1 MRASSFRYLVKS
13 GVKNLWNNR
22 MMTIAS
28 VGTLI
33 ACLLIVGF
41 AVLFSIN
48 VDSIVEYMGQQNE
61 IVVFM
66 ELDTP
71 EEYMSVMKDDLAEM
85 DGLGTI
91 TYISRQQAFEDYKAK
106 LGDKA
111 DILDGM
117 EDDHYLPA
125 SFRAKILD
133 PEKVDILMTS
143 IRRMDYVNE
152 VQAPTDLA
160 KTLVSVRRMVNTFG
174 GAVIAALVAVSLV
187 IITNTIRASVFNRRK
202 EINIMKYVGATNSF
216 IRIPFL
222 VEGVLLGV
230 IAAVIAYLA
239 IWGGYTVFLNA
250 MSTESSS
257 WLSSI
262 TQHVVP
268 FRQVS
273 GKLMLWFLVAGILT
287 GGLGSTFSMRGH
299 LKV

>member
-22 MMTIAS
+22 MMTVAS

-160 KTLVSVRRMVNTFG
+160 KTLVSVRKMVNTLG

-230 IAAVIAYLA
+230 IAAVVAYLA

>member
-160 KTLVSVRRMVNTFG
+160 KTLVSVRRMVNTLG

-230 IAAVIAYLA
+230 IAAVVAYLA

>member
-160 KTLVSVRRMVNTFG
+160 KTLVSVRKMVNTLG

-230 IAAVIAYLA
+230 IAAVVAYLA

>member
-13 GVKNLWNNR
+13 GVKNLGNNR
-22 MMTIAS
+22 MMTIGS

-117 EDDHYLPA
+117 EDNHYLPA

-160 KTLVSVRRMVNTFG
+160 KTLVSVRRMVNTLG

-230 IAAVIAYLA
+230 IAAVVAYLA

>member
-160 KTLVSVRRMVNTFG
+160 KTLVSVRRMVNTLG

-230 IAAVIAYLA
+230 IAAVVAYLA

-250 MSTESSS
+250 MSAESSS

>member
-117 EDDHYLPA
+117 EDNHYLPA

-160 KTLVSVRRMVNTFG
+160 KTLVSVRRMVNTLG

-187 IITNTIRASVFNRRK
+187 IITNSIRASVFNRRK

-230 IAAVIAYLA
+230 IAAVVAYLA

-262 TQHVVP
+262 TQHVMP

>member
-1 MRASSFRYLVKS
+1 MRASSFRYLVKT

-117 EDDHYLPA
+117 EDNHYLPA
-125 SFRAKILD
+125 SFRAKILN

-160 KTLVSVRRMVNTFG
+160 KTLVSVRKMVNTLG

-230 IAAVIAYLA
+230 IAAVVAYLA

>member
-71 EEYMSVMKDDLAEM
+71 EEYMSVTKDDLAEM

-160 KTLVSVRRMVNTFG
+160 KTLVSVRRMVNTLG

-262 TQHVVP
+262 TQHVIP

>member
-160 KTLVSVRRMVNTFG
+160 KTLVSVRRMVNTLG

-250 MSTESSS
+250 MFTESSS

-262 TQHVVP
+262 TQHVMP

>member
-1 MRASSFRYLVKS
+1 MRASSFRYLVRS

-160 KTLVSVRRMVNTFG
+160 KTLVSVRRMVNTLG

-262 TQHVVP
+262 TQHVMP

>member
-262 TQHVVP
+262 TQHVMP

>member
-117 EDDHYLPA
+117 EDNHYLPA

-160 KTLVSVRRMVNTFG
+160 KTLVSVRKMVNTLG

-230 IAAVIAYLA
+230 IAAVVAYLA

-287 GGLGSTFSMRGH
+287 GGLGSTLSMRGH

>member
-117 EDDHYLPA
+117 EDNHYLPA

-160 KTLVSVRRMVNTFG
+160 KTLVSVRRMVNTLG

-230 IAAVIAYLA
+230 IAAVVAYLA

-262 TQHVVP
+262 TQHVMP

>member
-1 MRASSFRYLVKS
+1 MRASSFRYLVKT

-160 KTLVSVRRMVNTFG
+160 KTLVSVRRMVNTLG

-262 TQHVVP
+262 TQHVMP

>member
-71 EEYMSVMKDDLAEM
+71 EEYMSIMKDDLAEM

-117 EDDHYLPA
+117 EDNHYLPA

-160 KTLVSVRRMVNTFG
+160 KTLVSVRRMVNTLG

-230 IAAVIAYLA
+230 IAAVVAYLA

>member
-48 VDSIVEYMGQQNE
+48 VDNIVEYMGQQNE

-160 KTLVSVRRMVNTFG
+160 KTLVSVRRMVNTLG

-262 TQHVVP
+262 TQHVMP

>member
-160 KTLVSVRRMVNTFG
+160 KTLVSVRRMVNTLG

-230 IAAVIAYLA
+230 IAAVVAYLA

-262 TQHVVP
+262 TQHVMP

>member
-160 KTLVSVRRMVNTFG
+160 KTLVSVRRMVNTLG

-202 EINIMKYVGATNSF
+202 EINLMKYVGATNSF

-262 TQHVVP
+262 TQHVMP

>member
-1 MRASSFRYLVKS
+1 MRASSFRYLVKT

-117 EDDHYLPA
+117 EDNHYLPA

-160 KTLVSVRRMVNTFG
+160 KTLVSVRKMVNTLG

-230 IAAVIAYLA
+230 IAALVAYLA

>member
-1 MRASSFRYLVKS
+1 MRASSFRYLVKT

-117 EDDHYLPA
+117 EDNHYLPA

-133 PEKVDILMTS
+133 PEKVYILMTS

-160 KTLVSVRRMVNTFG
+160 KTLVSVRKMVNTLG

-230 IAAVIAYLA
+230 IAAVVAYLA

>member
-1 MRASSFRYLVKS
+1 MRASSFRYLIKT

-117 EDDHYLPA
+117 EDNHYLPA

-160 KTLVSVRRMVNTFG
+160 KTLVSVRKMVNTLG

-230 IAAVIAYLA
+230 IAAVVAYLA

>member
-1 MRASSFRYLVKS
+1 MRASSFRYLVKN

-66 ELDTP
+66 ALDTP
-71 EEYMSVMKDDLAEM
+71 DEYMSVMKDDLASL
-85 DGLGTI
+85 DGLGEI
-91 TYISRQQAFEDYKAK
+91 TYVSRDEAFAEYKEK

-111 DILDGM
+111 DILEGM
-117 EDDHYLPA
+117 EDNHYLPA
-125 SFRAKILD
+125 SFRAKISS
-133 PEKVDILMTS
+133 PEKVDILLAS
-143 IRRMDYVNE
+143 IRRMDYVDD

-160 KTLVSVRRMVNTFG
+160 KTLVSVRRMVNTLG
-174 GAVIAALVAVSLV
+174 GAVILALVIVSLV

-202 EINIMKYVGATNSF
+202 EINIMKYVGATNTF

-222 VEGVLLGV
+222 VEGVLLGI
-230 IAAVIAYLA
+230 IAAVVAYFA
-239 IWGGYTVFLNA
+239 IWGGYTVFIHA
-250 MSTESSS
+250 MTTESTS
-257 WLSSI
+257 WLASI
-262 TQHVVP
+262 TQHIVP
-268 FRQVS
+268 FKDISYQ
-273 GKLMLWFLVAGILT
+273 LMGGFLLAGVLT
-287 GGLGSTFSMRGH
+287 GGIGSTFSMRGH

>member
-1 MRASSFRYLVKS
+1 
-13 GVKNLWNNR
+13 
-22 MMTIAS
+22 
-28 VGTLI
+28 
-33 ACLLIVGF
+33 
-41 AVLFSIN
+41 
-48 VDSIVEYMGQQNE
+48 
-61 IVVFM
+61 
-66 ELDTP
+66 
-71 EEYMSVMKDDLAEM
+71 MSVMKDDLAEM

-262 TQHVVP
+262 TQHVMP

>member
-160 KTLVSVRRMVNTFG
+160 KTLVSVRKMVNTLG

-262 TQHVVP
+262 TQHVMP

>member
-239 IWGGYTVFLNA
+239 IWGGYTVFLKA

-262 TQHVVP
+262 TQHVMP

>member
-160 KTLVSVRRMVNTFG
+160 KTLVSVRRMVNTLG

-262 TQHVVP
+262 TQHVMP

-273 GKLMLWFLVAGILT
+273 GKLMIWFLVAGILT

>member
-222 VEGVLLGV
+222 VEGILLGV

-262 TQHVVP
+262 TQHVMP

>member
-66 ELDTP
+66 DLDTP
-71 EEYMSVMKDDLAEM
+71 DEYMTLMKDDLAAL
-85 DGLGTI
+85 DGLGAI
-91 TYISRQQAFEDYKAK
+91 TYISRDEAFAEYKAK

-117 EDDHYLPA
+117 EDNHSLPA
-125 SFRAKILD
+125 RFRAKIAD
-133 PEKVDILMTS
+133 PEKVDVLMTS
-143 IRRMDYVNE
+143 IRRMDYVDE

-160 KTLVSVRRMVNTFG
+160 KTLVSVRRMVNTLG

-202 EINIMKYVGATNSF
+202 EINIMKYVGATNTF

-222 VEGVLLGV
+222 VEGVLLGI
-230 IAAVIAYLA
+230 IAALVAYLA
-239 IWGGYTVFLNA
+239 IWGGYTVFLRA
-250 MSTESSS
+250 MSTESTS
-257 WLSSI
+257 WLASI

-268 FRQVS
+268 FQSVS
-273 GKLMLWFLVAGILT
+273 AKLMGCFLLAGVLT

>member
-160 KTLVSVRRMVNTFG
+160 KTLVSVRRMVNTLG

-262 TQHVVP
+262 TQHVMP

>member
-1 MRASSFRYLVKS
+1 MRVSSFRYLVKS

-160 KTLVSVRRMVNTFG
+160 KTLVSVRRMVNTLG

-262 TQHVVP
+262 TQHVMP

>member
-117 EDDHYLPA
+117 EDNHYLPA

-160 KTLVSVRRMVNTFG
+160 KTLVSVRKMVNTLG

-230 IAAVIAYLA
+230 IAAVVAYLA

-262 TQHVVP
+262 TQHVMP

>member
-1 MRASSFRYLVKS
+1 
-13 GVKNLWNNR
+13 

-262 TQHVVP
+262 TQHVMP

>member
-66 ELDTP
+66 DLDTP
-71 EEYMSVMKDDLAEM
+71 DEYMTLMKDDLAAL
-85 DGLGTI
+85 DGLGEI
-91 TYISRQQAFEDYKAK
+91 TYISRDEAFAEYKAK

-117 EDDHYLPA
+117 EDNHYLPA
-125 SFRAKILD
+125 SFRAKIAD
-133 PEKVDILMTS
+133 PEKVDVLMTS
-143 IRRMDYVNE
+143 IRRMDYVDE

-160 KTLVSVRRMVNTFG
+160 KTLVSVRRMVNTLG

-202 EINIMKYVGATNSF
+202 EINIMKYVGATNTF

-222 VEGVLLGV
+222 VEGVLLGI
-230 IAAVIAYLA
+230 IAALVAYLA
-239 IWGGYTVFLNA
+239 IWGGYTVFLRA
-250 MSTESSS
+250 MSTESTS
-257 WLSSI
+257 WLASI

-268 FRQVS
+268 FQSVS
-273 GKLMLWFLVAGILT
+273 VKLMGCFLLAGVLT

>member
-117 EDDHYLPA
+117 EDNHYLPA

-160 KTLVSVRRMVNTFG
+160 KTLVSVRRMVNTLG

-262 TQHVVP
+262 TQHVMP

>member
-66 ELDTP
+66 DLDTP
-71 EEYMSVMKDDLAEM
+71 DEYMTLMKDDLAAL
-85 DGLGTI
+85 DGLGAI
-91 TYISRQQAFEDYKAK
+91 TYISRDEAFAEYKAK

-117 EDDHYLPA
+117 EDNHYLPA
-125 SFRAKILD
+125 SFRAKIAD
-133 PEKVDILMTS
+133 PEKVDVLMTS
-143 IRRMDYVNE
+143 IRRMDYVDE

-160 KTLVSVRRMVNTFG
+160 KTLVSVRRMVNTLG

-202 EINIMKYVGATNSF
+202 EINIMKYVGATNTF

-222 VEGVLLGV
+222 VEGVLLGI
-230 IAAVIAYLA
+230 IAALVAYLA
-239 IWGGYTVFLNA
+239 IWGGYTVFLRA
-250 MSTESSS
+250 MSTESTS
-257 WLSSI
+257 WLASI

-268 FRQVS
+268 FQSVS
-273 GKLMLWFLVAGILT
+273 AKLMGCFLLAAVLT

>member
-117 EDDHYLPA
+117 EDNHYLPA

-262 TQHVVP
+262 TQHVMP

>member
-91 TYISRQQAFEDYKAK
+91 TYISRQQAFEGYKAK

-160 KTLVSVRRMVNTFG
+160 KTLVSVRRMVNTLG

-262 TQHVVP
+262 TQHVMP

>member
-125 SFRAKILD
+125 SFRANILD

-262 TQHVVP
+262 TQHVMP

>member
-48 VDSIVEYMGQQNE
+48 VDNIVEYMGQQNE

-117 EDDHYLPA
+117 EDNHYLPA

-160 KTLVSVRRMVNTFG
+160 KTLVSVRRMVNTLG

-230 IAAVIAYLA
+230 IAAVVAYLA

-262 TQHVVP
+262 TQHVMP